1 MSQLEDFFVAAQVSS
16 PGLFG
21 GLEGS
26 TDLKVGTLSRGH
38 LGQSPSHRK
47 EAKKFLRAEYLDS
60 AANYQIF
67 THFIIRVPQ
76 EHLTWGNCAIP
87 RGCDQRGTQAASGH
101 LGYDRP
107 ALGLGPFL
115 VKACPP
121 APCLGSV

>member
-1 MSQLEDFFVAAQVSS
+1 MRTRILGISSSGSPRQPEDGLVLSQLEVFFVAAQVSS

-87 RGCDQRGTQAASGH
+87 RGCDQR
-101 LGYDRP
+101 DP
-107 ALGLGPFL
+107 
-115 VKACPP
+115 
-121 APCLGSV
+121 GS

>member
-1 MSQLEDFFVAAQVSS
+1 MSCLSLRFFVAAQVSS
-16 PGLFG
+16 LVLFG

-26 TDLKVGTLSRGH
+26 KDLQVGTLSRGH

-87 RGCDQRGTQAASGH
+87 RGCDQRDPGGH
-101 LGYDRP
+101 LGYDHL
-107 ALGLGPFL
+107 ALPLAWDL
-115 VKACPP
+115 
-121 APCLGSV
+121 SW